1 MRPFLFLPKFGLS
14 CGAVAFAVS
23 NYTILQGYQVEF
35 SDSLLFTAKVACITS
50 VPPLLLGGI
59 LYSVYKRNV

>member
-1 MRPFLFLPKFGLS
+1 MRQFLFFPKFGLS
-14 CGAVAFAVS
+14 AVS

-35 SDSLLFTAKVACITS
+35 SDSLMFTAKVACITS

-59 LYSVYKRNV
+59 PYSVYKRNV